1 MKLQEKPKVYV
12 VSDSIGDTAQNVVD
26 AAASQFNSGHI
37 KTERYSYVKT
47 SRELEN
53 IIERAKKD
61 KSMIVFTLINPQ
73 LRKEF
78 VELGEEHNVPI
89 IDIMGPVMEKFQDM
103 LDIDPKLKPGLV
115 HRLDQNYFKRVEAME
130 FTVKYDDRNDDKG
143 IRLADVVLVGV
154 SRTSKTPMCIYLS
167 YRGYKAANV
176 PLVPEVEESSLL
188 YRNPGNKIIGLTI
201 DPLLLNEIRQE
212 RLKALGLSPDS
223 QYASVERI
231 NNELEHAEK
240 IMQKI
245 GCPVIDVTNKS
256 IEESANEVMSYI

>member
-1 MKLQEKPKVYV
+1 MIEKPKVYV

-37 KTERYSYVKT
+37 STERYSYIQT
-47 SRELEN
+47 SRELNN
-53 IIERAKKD
+53 IIDKAEKD
-61 KSMIVFTLINPQ
+61 NSLIVFTLINPE

-78 VELGEEHNVPI
+78 VEMAKEREVPTV
-89 IDIMGPVMEKFQDM
+89 DIMGPVMEKFQGM
-103 LDIDPKLKPGLV
+103 LDVEPRLKPGLV

-143 IRLADVVLVGV
+143 IKLADVVLVGV

-176 PLVPEVEESSLL
+176 PLVPEVEASSLL

-223 QYASVERI
+223 QYASFDRI
-231 NNELEHAEK
+231 NKELEYAEK

-256 IEESANEVMSYI
+256 IEESANEVMAYI

>member
-1 MKLQEKPKVYV
+1 MLEKPKIYV

-26 AAASQFNSGHI
+26 AAASQFDSGHVS
-37 KTERYSYVKT
+37 TERYSYIQT
-47 SRELEN
+47 SRELKN
-53 IIERAKKD
+53 IINRAIKD
-61 KSMIVFTLINPQ
+61 ESLIVFTLINPE

-78 VELGEEHNVPI
+78 VELASENDVPTV
-89 IDIMGPVMEKFQDM
+89 DIMGPVMKKFQDM
-103 LDIDPKLKPGLV
+103 LDVEPRLKPGLV

-143 IRLADVVLVGV
+143 IKLADVVLVGV

-176 PLVPEVEESSLL
+176 PLVPEVEASSLL
-188 YRNPGNKIIGLTI
+188 YRNPSSKVIGLTI

-223 QYASVERI
+223 QYASFDRI
-231 NNELEHAEK
+231 NKELEYAEK

-256 IEESANEVMSYI
+256 IEESANELMAYI